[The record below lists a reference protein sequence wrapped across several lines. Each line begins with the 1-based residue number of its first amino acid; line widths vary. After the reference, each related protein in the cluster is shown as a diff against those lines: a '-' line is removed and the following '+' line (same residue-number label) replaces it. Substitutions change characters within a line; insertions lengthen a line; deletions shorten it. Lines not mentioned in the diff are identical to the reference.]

1 MTEVSLVAALRAE
14 YRGRLVVCGV
24 PRSGTTI
31 LARVIDS
38 IDGAICLPEPIQ
50 TRARHGVF
58 PLPLG
63 FEQPPDLEQA
73 LAALDK
79 RYTIVAFKEPFMV
92 VEGYA
97 RADNRE
103 ALTRARARGA
113 LFVWL
118 VRHPARVY
126 NSVKEWGP
134 KFHDVDRFIANYSR
148 LLDAMGGATPVVY
161 EQLLVDPVA
170 ELNRATPLRLTG
182 SLQLR
187 PFQVHGPFAGS
198 QVAREHA
205 RIEPLARPRRLTEA
219 DEEALGRSGLV
230 EAWASFLTPPTDER
244 RLAGDRGVASAGA
257 ARTRVSPSRGST

>member
-1 MTEVSLVAALRAE
+1 MSSDVDTLEPLRAA

-50 TRARHGVF
+50 SRARHGAF
-58 PLPLG
+58 PLPSG
-63 FEQPPDLEQA
+63 CEQSPDLDGA
-73 LAALDK
+73 LAALDR
-79 RYTIVAFKEPFMV
+79 RYAIVGFKEPFMV

-103 ALTRARARGA
+103 ALARARAAGA
-113 LFVWL
+113 LFVWI
-118 VRHPARVY
+118 VRHPLRVY

-134 KFHDVDRFIANYSR
+134 KFHDVDRFIRNCSHF
-148 LLDAMGGATPVVY
+148 LDAMRGATPVVY
-161 EQLLVDPVA
+161 EQLLVDPIA

-182 SLQLR
+182 SFRLR

-198 QVAREHA
+198 QPARERA
-205 RIEPLARPRRLTEA
+205 RLEPIERPQRLTEA
-219 DEEALGRSGLV
+219 EVAALERSGLV
-230 EAWASFLTPPTDER
+230 EAWASFLTSPTVGRECHE
-244 RLAGDRGVASAGA
+244 A
-257 ARTRVSPSRGST
+257 